1 MTQQTYDFSIFAEHF
16 QFYVQ
21 DKDSDEDLSIYWDE
35 DSRQAL
41 VSFLNEIVGIATVRS
56 MDVPI
61 TLKLLEK
68 EPEDE
73 ALDDWD
79 HVVQG
84 SVSIPSGKLLITGP
98 VTQDDEAL
106 NIDVVPGTYGLRAYF
121 GSLDEVDAEGFEGD
135 DFYQVSIWKTDEP
148 PAPEVL
154 KRWLPPTTQSFIEEA
169 G

>member
-21 DKDSDEDLSIYWDE
+21 DKNTEEDLSIYWDE

-56 MDVPI
+56 MEVPVS
-61 TLKLLEK
+61 LKIL
-68 EPEDE
+68 EDE
-73 ALDDWD
+73 PKQEHLDDWD

-98 VTQDDEAL
+98 VSGDDEAL
-106 NIDVVPGTYGLRAYF
+106 NIDVVPGTYGLRAYY
-121 GSLDEVDAEGFEGD
+121 GSLDEVDSEGFEGD
-135 DFYQVSIWKTDEP
+135 DFYQISMWKTDEP

-154 KRWLPPTTQSFIEEA
+154 KRWLPPATEDLIE